1 VEFMKSRLM
10 RIYDRLL
17 RCFGPRGWWPGD
29 TTFEVMVGAILTQ
42 NTAWQNVEKAIA
54 NLKDKGL
61 LNPSGLYL
69 IPERELAELIRPAG
83 YFNVKARRLKNFVK
97 FLFEHYDGDPDRLA
111 ESNLSDLR
119 QELLAINGVGP
130 ETADSILLYALN
142 KPIFVV
148 DAYTKR
154 IFSRHNLIPVGA
166 SYSEVQ
172 AFLMDNLPRD
182 VALYNEFHALVVH
195 LGKTFCKA
203 KPDCE
208 TCPIKGVG

>member
-1 VEFMKSRLM
+1 M

-182 VALYNEFHALVVH
+182 VALYNEFHALMVH